1 MQTENGKL
9 KSLKLYPVTIAMSG
23 DKSEIGLTRLD
34 KETEFMDAFAKRC
47 EKYGTKLNKNADGSY
62 ECSW

>member
-1 MQTENGKL
+1 
-9 KSLKLYPVTIAMSG
+9 MSG
-23 DKSEIGLTRLD
+23 DKSEIGLPRLD